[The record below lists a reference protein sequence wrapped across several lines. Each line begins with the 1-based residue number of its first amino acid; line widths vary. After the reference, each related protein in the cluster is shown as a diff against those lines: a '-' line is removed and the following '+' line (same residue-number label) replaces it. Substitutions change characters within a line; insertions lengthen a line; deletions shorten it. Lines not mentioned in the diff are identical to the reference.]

1 MPRYKKYKGES
12 PLTARQR
19 IARNKRQDKQGRPG
33 SGRRGSAFNRGLA
46 AGRGRNESG
55 GIPYNPFKPIKSDP
69 PGEAWDQEWNS
80 PGQGEDPYE
89 EEAWDQNWHSP
100 DDEQNIEAVWDSPGW
115 DGREPEWDWGT
126 LSGDDQENEG
136 PSDFGSPEEPG
147 TPSIGPPVQ
156 AVTQRPSFGSS
167 PKRRTMGRKKLPK
180 TYKLKPF
187 KRSFTL

>member
-100 DDEQNIEAVWDSPGW
+100 GDEDPI
-115 DGREPEWDWGT
+115 
-126 LSGDDQENEG
+126 
-136 PSDFGSPEEPG
+136 DFGSPEEPG

-187 KRSFTL
+187 KRRRP